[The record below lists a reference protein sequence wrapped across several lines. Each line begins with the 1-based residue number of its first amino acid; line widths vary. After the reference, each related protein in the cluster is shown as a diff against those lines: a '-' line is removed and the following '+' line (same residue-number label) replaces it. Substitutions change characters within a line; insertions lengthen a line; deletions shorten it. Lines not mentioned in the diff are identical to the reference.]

1 MRYRQQNVGTTKKS
15 KKRTDMF
22 VRELGVDDAPLYVK
36 IAHDEQI
43 SMYTSFFFADTTDAA
58 KKCIRS
64 NTTQYCRIYGLFTK
78 ANRLV
83 GVYTVEDDALGGAT
97 VCYMIGERYRG
108 QGYASKGI
116 RLLAEV
122 YSAVYQ
128 YFSFSIRK
136 SNLAS
141 IRVQE
146 CLGSELVEETS
157 KHLFYKFR
165 LRI

>member
-1 MRYRQQNVGTTKKS
+1 MRQQKKGTTKKN
-15 KKRTDMF
+15 KEQTGMF
-22 VRELGVDDAPLYVK
+22 VRELVVADAPLYMK

-43 SMYTSFFFADTTDAA
+43 SMYTSFFFANSIDEA

-64 NTTQYCRIYGLFTK
+64 NTTHYCRIYGLFTK

-83 GVYTVEDDALGGAT
+83 GVYTVDDDARGGAT

-108 QGYASKGI
+108 KGYASKGI
-116 RLLAEV
+116 WLLSEV

-128 YFSFSIRK
+128 YFTFSVRK

-146 CLGSELVEETS
+146 SLGAKLVDAS
-157 KHLFYKFR
+157 ARYLFFR
-165 LRI
+165 LSI